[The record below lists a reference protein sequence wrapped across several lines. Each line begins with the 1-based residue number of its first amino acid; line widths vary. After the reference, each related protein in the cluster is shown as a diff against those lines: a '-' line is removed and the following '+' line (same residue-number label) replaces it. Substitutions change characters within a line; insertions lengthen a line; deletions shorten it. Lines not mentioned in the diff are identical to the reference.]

1 MPRYAHSTD
10 NKGRVIIPSRLREA
24 LGLVCYVTVSL
35 DRGYLSVYT
44 DRQWQDVRE
53 QLDQLPGTNPV
64 ARRLRR
70 TIIGEAIRCQLDS
83 QGRIAVNDE
92 LWSSIQ
98 VEGGEEVYII
108 DLGDSLQI
116 CSRSFFDAQRTEEL
130 GIDELDLS
138 EFDVKGI
145 L

>member
-1 MPRYAHSTD
+1 MARYAHSTD
-10 NKGRVIIPSRLREA
+10 VKGRVIIPSRLRED

-35 DRGYLSVYT
+35 DRGYLSIYT
-44 DRQWQDVRE
+44 DRQWQEVRA

-64 ARRLRR
+64 ARRLKR
-70 TIIGEAIRCQLDS
+70 TIIGEAIRCQIDS
-83 QGRIAVNDE
+83 QGRIAVNEE
-92 LWSSIQ
+92 LWSSIS
-98 VEGGEEVYII
+98 VEAGSEVYII

-116 CSRSFFDAQRTEEL
+116 CSRRFFDAQREEEP

-138 EFDVKGI
+138 AFDVKGI